1 MARFPVTS
9 SDQSIPSRK
18 LIEEGADTLLSRAPY
33 LEYKD
38 ADDNYL
44 GPFASLIYTPD
55 IIEAYF
61 QCAFAVGKQE
71 RFTPR
76 ERELC
81 VLAVLAVYDAP
92 YPLYVHSEV
101 AVNCGISASEVQQ
114 AVNGKT
120 PDGLDKIEATIYDF
134 AHQLAQSRSP
144 LDTATFEEA
153 KDVLGVER
161 VAGLAQLVCAYVQ
174 VSILSNIDGGKIP
187 ARKEG
192 VFLASKDTHS
202 K

>member
-1 MARFPVTS
+1 MARFPVITS
-9 SDQSIPSRK
+9 DESMPSRQ
-18 LIEEGADTLLSRAPY
+18 LIEKGADTLLSRAPY

-38 ADDNYL
+38 AEGNYL

-92 YPLYVHSEV
+92 YPLYIHSEV
-101 AVNCGISASEVQQ
+101 AVKCGISASEVQQ

-120 PDGLDKIEATIYDF
+120 PDGLEKVEAIIYNF
-134 AHQLAQSRSP
+134 SLNLAQSRSP
-144 LDTATFEEA
+144 LDAATFEEA
-153 KDVLGVER
+153 RNVLGRER

-192 VFLASKDTHS
+192 VFFASKDTKS